1 MTTSDPSKR
10 ILDELSRLIRHLS
23 RLSGGPDEG
32 PPLTATQRLA
42 LFELVDQGPLRLN
55 DLAVRMGTSA
65 PTASRAVDAL
75 DELGLVDRKADP
87 DDRRALQ
94 LDLTPEGRR
103 SVEERKARVFEAF
116 GPAVAELPAAEREQL
131 ALLLARL
138 ADELSSAAASSAG
151 TA

>member
-1 MTTSDPSKR
+1 VTRRDPTEQV
-10 ILDELSRLIRHLS
+10 LDELSRLIRQLS
-23 RLSGGPDEG
+23 RLSGGPDDG

-55 DLAVRMGTSA
+55 DLAARMGASA

-75 DELGLVDRKADP
+75 DDLGLVDRKPDP

-103 SVEERKARVFEAF
+103 SVEERKARVLEAF
-116 GPAVAELPAAEREQL
+116 RPAAATLPGAERERL
-131 ALLLARL
+131 AVLLARL
-138 ADELSSAAASSAG
+138 ADELAG
-151 TA
+151 PAG

>member
-1 MTTSDPSKR
+1 VTRRDPTEQV
-10 ILDELSRLIRHLS
+10 LDELSRLIRQLS
-23 RLSGGPDEG
+23 RLSGGPDDG

-55 DLAVRMGTSA
+55 DLAARMGASA

-75 DELGLVDRKADP
+75 DDLGLVDRKPDP

-103 SVEERKARVFEAF
+103 SVEERKARVLEAF
-116 GPAVAELPAAEREQL
+116 RPAVATLPGAERERL
-131 ALLLARL
+131 AVLLARL
-138 ADELSSAAASSAG
+138 ADELAG
-151 TA
+151 PAG

>member
-1 MTTSDPSKR
+1 MTRSDPSTR
-10 ILDELSRLIRHLS
+10 ILDELSRLIRQLS

-87 DDRRALQ
+87 EDRRALQ

-103 SVEERKARVFEAF
+103 SVEERKARVLEAVR
-116 GPAVAELPAAEREQL
+116 PAVAELPAADREQL
-131 ALLLARL
+131 ARLLARL
-138 ADELSSAAASSAG
+138 ADELA
-151 TA
+151 